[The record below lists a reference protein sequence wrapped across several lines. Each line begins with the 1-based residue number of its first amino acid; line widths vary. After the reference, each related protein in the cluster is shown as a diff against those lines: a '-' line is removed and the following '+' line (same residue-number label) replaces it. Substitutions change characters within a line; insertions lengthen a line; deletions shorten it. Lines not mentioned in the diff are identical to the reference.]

1 MPSWPAWIRCRSRRG
16 ARIPVVSHSSGLL
29 PTGSL
34 PSGLLPKGLFA
45 KRLLRNFGKGES
57 GQGTVEF
64 CLVVAG
70 FLAVLLG
77 AWAMLKGFSQGMLP
91 DHALSSA
98 AHSLS
103 ASPAGVLADILSV

>member
-16 ARIPVVSHSSGLL
+16 ARIPVVLHSSGLF

-34 PSGLLPKGLFA
+34 PSGLFA
-45 KRLLRNFGKGES
+45 KRLLRNFGKEES

-98 AHSLS
+98 AHRLS